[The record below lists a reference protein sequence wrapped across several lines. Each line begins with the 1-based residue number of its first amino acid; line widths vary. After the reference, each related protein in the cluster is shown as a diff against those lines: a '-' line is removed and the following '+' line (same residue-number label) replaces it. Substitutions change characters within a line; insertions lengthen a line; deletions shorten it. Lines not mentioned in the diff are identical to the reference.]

1 MDLALRRLL
10 LFHGVVVLLL
20 LFLVRGEGVTEHVP
34 AAIAVGEET
43 FATTTPAKLY
53 EGDPSHPGLANAN
66 PAGAL
71 NGYCVDVQ
79 NEGNAPAPGFPN
91 LGFVVTNG
99 TVVDTDAFTNGT
111 ATTTDDIYCVIA
123 RSDAGVTSMTI
134 EWFFQSP
141 GGFPQVTDALVIDIF
156 RVDLVGF
163 DGFVGGR
170 ALVCT
175 DGWDPELL
183 TGSTSNNFASST
195 EPLPD
200 PLDEVVAADWIVSPG
215 PPNPDILGVPF
226 KEGDEWCLALG
237 SAVQVDDIDVSLQF
251 DIVHRRNTNADD
263 IAHIETGTDIV
274 DIAAEPPFSELRHVN
289 AAGQLVETQGT
300 TANAVGAVHYACI
313 IPSDADDTLAS
324 ADIYFGD
331 TGTPG
336 TVTEIFHNTAATRF
350 AGVPDGTLCFGFRA
364 TTPGHH
370 FVSLTFEKVGGPFP
384 GTRQVSWD
392 VDGNCNDNDND
403 TDCTGGNNA
412 LLKVWEP
419 FSHTVIT
426 RGSDPTKDVVTNST
440 VTEGIAFNVANGN
453 WVFGGGRAVSY
464 LEWVLGPDGALLNG
478 IKLEIRITSA
488 CGYFV
493 DEDDDTVSLG
503 KVITGE
509 SYQGRFD
516 RTSGGDPLGDGPD
529 DFHISVFNDG
539 ACRPGQTIQVEV
551 DALSPDG
558 TFLERETLTIQLT
571 DVTPDRTTIPILAWA
586 GQTVTI
592 PYAFAVPAGQ
602 QCADAVNTV
611 HFIRS
616 GGPGAFLPSPGLQ
629 HDGPDHLFGLFEEC
643 DRFARYESEDI
654 GQVDIEVF
662 VDGNPYSKVVFVIFF
677 MAIEDVTTTATPEL
691 FVSERGDV
699 SAAVRGWF
707 VNSNP
712 SGRPAE
718 VKDDGRAVP
727 ENRWVLPDDWDRLR
741 GQTDTTIRSTW
752 PNTAPMPLTN
762 VTFLMVNESKV
773 NSFAAGVFDGA
784 LGWFVLDGSE
794 SSVNVN
800 PRTGQPSA
808 LGSTAMPRIITDLTD
823 GDGVATVDSFG
834 DFNVGYADCEANPTG
849 APYCRVDDYVGST
862 LYYAVADYPGM
873 KGKWP
878 PVASNVAETRWLW
891 AGYKELSI
899 VDTDSPT
906 IKYVVAHLRDRDGF
920 CDAINWNN
928 TLGIPVEFLIDGGEG
943 KILEVAGEPSFL
955 SGERQRAVGTTFDIL
970 DDNGNPIN
978 EHLAQPSLSDDE
990 CQAWIKIANSVQSF
1004 TNVMVTF
1011 PANPAPIPAEVRITS
1026 LKCTAPESVTVT
1038 NLGSTTVSLAGFGI
1052 NSRPSDILDE
1062 WEHLGLIGLLG
1073 PGESKTF
1080 SGGPGATSAGWVFA
1094 GDTVFGS
1101 PGDFASLTWNGF
1113 ELSRAFCDGTI
1124 ENRDLPA
1131 TLPPSGEGEIV
1142 LDILV
1147 PFHEEVEIRFA
1158 EGWNL
1163 VTVASASFLD
1173 ELLQQHGDDV
1183 MAVYRW
1189 DPVAESWERLFPN
1202 QPLIVSTLTTVEPGR
1217 AYWVQVK
1224 RPFTLR
1230 FVP

>member
-1 MDLALRRLL
+1 MDMALRRFVFFAGIALL
-10 LFHGVVVLLL
+10 IA
-20 LFLVRGEGVTEHVP
+20 LVSQAQPSLDPVP
-34 AAIAVGEET
+34 GAFAVGQESFT
-43 FATTTPAKLY
+43 TTTPAKLY
-53 EGDPSHPGLANAN
+53 EGDPSHPGLADAN
-66 PAGAL
+66 PLGGL

-79 NEGNAPAPGFPN
+79 NEGNAPAPGFAN
-91 LGFVVTNG
+91 LGFTVQNG
-99 TVVDTDAFTNGT
+99 TIVDTDAFTNDT
-111 ATTTDDIYCVIA
+111 ATTTDDVYCVIVQ
-123 RSDAGVTSMTI
+123 SDADVTSMTI

-141 GGFPQVTDALVIDIF
+141 GGFPQVTEPLVIEVF
-156 RVDLVGF
+156 RVDLIGF

-175 DGWDPELL
+175 DGWDPNLL
-183 TGSTSNNFASST
+183 TGSTSNNFASQT

-200 PLDEVVAADWIVSPG
+200 PLDKVVAADWSFVPG
-215 PPNPDILGVPF
+215 PPNPDILGDPF
-226 KEGDEWCLALG
+226 KEGAEWCIAL
-237 SAVQVDDIDVSLQF
+237 SSSVAVADIDVSIAF
-251 DIVHRRNTNADD
+251 DIVHNRATNVDD
-263 IAHIETGTDIV
+263 IAHVETGTDIV
-274 DIAAEPPFSELRHVN
+274 NIAAEPPFSELRHVN
-289 AAGQLVETQGT
+289 AAGQLIETQGT
-300 TANAVGAVHYACI
+300 TPNAVGATHYACI
-313 IPSDADDTLAS
+313 IPSDADDTLNA
-324 ADIYFGD
+324 ADIYFGG

-336 TVTEIFHNTAATRF
+336 TVTEIFHNTAGRF
-350 AGVPDGTLCFGFRA
+350 PGVANGTLCFGFRA
-364 TTPGHH
+364 TTPGQHWITLS
-370 FVSLTFEKVGGPFP
+370 FTKNDAPNPPEV
-384 GTRQVSWD
+384 RQVTWD
-392 VDGNCNDNDND
+392 VDGNCNDNDDD
-403 TDCTGGNNA
+403 TDCTGANNA
-412 LLKVWEP
+412 LLKVWET

-426 RGSDPTKDVVTNST
+426 RGNDPMKDIVTNST
-440 VTEGIAFNVANGN
+440 VTEGIRFNVANGN
-453 WVFGGGRAVSY
+453 WVFGGGRAISFT
-464 LEWVLGPDGALLNG
+464 EWVLGPNGALLSG

-488 CGYFV
+488 CGFFV

-503 KVITGE
+503 KTIAGE
-509 SYQGRFD
+509 SVQGRFD

-539 ACRPGQTIQVEV
+539 ACRPGESIQVEV
-551 DALSPDG
+551 DASTPGGD
-558 TFLERETLTIQLT
+558 FLERETLTIFLT
-571 DVTPDRTTIPILAWA
+571 DATPDRTIVPILAWA
-586 GQTVTI
+586 GQTVTL
-592 PYAFAVPAGQ
+592 PYKFAIPAGGA
-602 QCADAVNTV
+602 CADETNTV
-611 HFIRS
+611 HFVRS
-616 GGPGAFLPSPGLQ
+616 GGPGTFLQSPGLQ
-629 HDGPDHLFGLFEEC
+629 HDGPDHLFGTFENC

-662 VDGNPYSKVVFVIFF
+662 VDGNPYSKVVFVIFY

-699 SAAVRGWF
+699 SATVRGWF

-718 VKDDGRAVP
+718 IKDDGRAVP
-727 ENRWVLPDDWDRLR
+727 ENRWVLPDDWGQLR
-741 GQTDTTIRSTW
+741 GQTDVNVRATW
-752 PNTAPMPLTN
+752 PSTAPMPLTN
-762 VTFLMVNESKV
+762 VTFLMVNEEKL
-773 NSFAAGVFDGA
+773 NSFAAGIFDGA

-794 SSVNVN
+794 SSINVN

-808 LGSTAMPRIITDLTD
+808 LGSTSMPRIITDLTD

-834 DFNVGYADCEANPTG
+834 DFNVGYADCEANSTG

-862 LYYAVADYPGM
+862 LFYAVADYPGM
-873 KGKWP
+873 KGKWA

-943 KILEVAGEPSFL
+943 KILEVAAEPSHL
-955 SGERQRAVGTTFDIL
+955 SGERKRAVGTTFDIL

-978 EHLAQPSLSDDE
+978 QHLALPSLSDDE
-990 CQAWIKIANSVQSF
+990 CQAWIKIANSVKSF

-1011 PANPAPIPAEVRITS
+1011 PANPVPIPSEVRITD

-1038 NLGSTTVSLAGFGI
+1038 NFGSTPVSLAGFGI
-1052 NSRPSDILDE
+1052 NSRPMDIIDD

-1080 SGGPGATSAGWVFA
+1080 FGGPGAPSNGWIFA
-1094 GDTVFGS
+1094 GDTVFS
-1101 PGDFASLTWNGF
+1101 LAADFASLTWNGF

-1124 ENRDLPA
+1124 HNPDLPA

-1147 PFHEEVEIRFA
+1147 PFHEEVEIRFS

-1163 VTVASASFLD
+1163 VTVASEAFLD
-1173 ELLQQHGDDV
+1173 QLLEQHGDDV
-1183 MAVYRW
+1183 IAVYRW

-1202 QPLIVSTLTTVEPGR
+1202 QPLIVSTLSTVQPGQ

-1224 RPFTLR
+1224 RAFTLR